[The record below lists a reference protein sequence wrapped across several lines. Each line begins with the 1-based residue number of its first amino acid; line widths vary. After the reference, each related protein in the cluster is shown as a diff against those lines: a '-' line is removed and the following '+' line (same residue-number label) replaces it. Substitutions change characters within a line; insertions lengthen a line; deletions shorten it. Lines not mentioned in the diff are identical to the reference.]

1 MGEVLLVGPED
12 VFPAE
17 MEECI
22 HGQGHSTCRA
32 LGSGQALIES
42 DKADKLLAFIDAS
55 SSLYSAQDLMR
66 KILVRR
72 PEACVVVTS
81 SEPSVDMAV
90 EFIKDGAWDFL
101 IRPVEPEKLALVLDQ
116 TIGGSDK
123 AAAPIDE
130 DEEDGPAII
139 TNDPAF
145 KKLLSIAEQAAGAAA
160 AVLIQGESG
169 TGKEMLARFIH
180 MKSPRR
186 DKPFVAINCAALP
199 EALLESELFGHE
211 KGAFTGAISRRLGK
225 FELASGGSILLDEIT
240 EMQLHLQA
248 KLLRVLQEQV
258 LDRVGGQAPVNV
270 DVRIIATT
278 NRPVATYIEEGNFRE
293 DLYYRLNVIPLY
305 IPPLRDRKGD
315 IPPLIGHFIKKH
327 NKKNNKSISKI
338 SDEVYEVLLRLP
350 WKGNVRE
357 LENAVERAVVL
368 APGDELRV
376 EHLLLDQITQDSVA
390 PASSQKENGL
400 ETMVGMTVQEM
411 ERQLII
417 STLGKVSENR
427 TKAAEMLGIS
437 IRTLRNKLKEY
448 QSQSSSS

>member
-1 MGEVLLVGPED
+1 M
-12 VFPAE
+12 
-17 MEECI
+17 
-22 HGQGHSTCRA
+22 
-32 LGSGQALIES
+32 
-42 DKADKLLAFIDAS
+42 AFIDAG

-305 IPPLRDRKGD
+305 IPPLRDRRGD

>member
-1 MGEVLLVGPED
+1 M
-12 VFPAE
+12 
-17 MEECI
+17 
-22 HGQGHSTCRA
+22 
-32 LGSGQALIES
+32 
-42 DKADKLLAFIDAS
+42 AFIDAG

-81 SEPSVDMAV
+81 TEPSVDMAV

-293 DLYYRLNVIPLY
+293 DLYYRLNVIPLF

>member
-42 DKADKLLAFIDAS
+42 DKADKLLAFIDAG

-81 SEPSVDMAV
+81 TEPSVDMAV

-258 LDRVGGQAPVNV
+258 LDRQPDGRRQTLPEGPLSRRVGDVGPAMV
-270 DVRIIATT
+270 DGAYEDQHRNLVHVVGEVPGRSVGRRLSRLRFCPLLAT
-278 NRPVATYIEEGNFRE
+278 
-293 DLYYRLNVIPLY
+293 DL
-305 IPPLRDRKGD
+305 
-315 IPPLIGHFIKKH
+315 
-327 NKKNNKSISKI
+327 
-338 SDEVYEVLLRLP
+338 
-350 WKGNVRE
+350 
-357 LENAVERAVVL
+357 
-368 APGDELRV
+368 
-376 EHLLLDQITQDSVA
+376 
-390 PASSQKENGL
+390 
-400 ETMVGMTVQEM
+400 
-411 ERQLII
+411 
-417 STLGKVSENR
+417 
-427 TKAAEMLGIS
+427 
-437 IRTLRNKLKEY
+437 
-448 QSQSSSS
+448 

>member
-1 MGEVLLVGPED
+1 MPEVLLVGPEE
-12 VFPAE
+12 VFPSE
-17 MEECI
+17 MVECI
-22 HGQGHSTCRA
+22 HGQGHRTRRA
-32 LGSGQALIES
+32 LGPGQALIES
-42 DKADKLLAFIDAS
+42 DKAKKLLAFIDAGS
-55 SSLYSAQDLMR
+55 TLYSAQDLMR
-66 KILVRR
+66 KILSRR
-72 PEACVVVTS
+72 PSACVVVTS
-81 SEPSVDMAV
+81 SKPSIDLAV

-101 IRPVEPEKLALVLDQ
+101 IRPVDPEKLILVLDQ
-116 TIGGSDK
+116 TIGGANETVSSG
-123 AAAPIDE
+123 E
-130 DEEDGPAII
+130 DEGDGPVIV

-180 MKSPRR
+180 MKSPRK

-225 FELASGGSILLDEIT
+225 FEMANGGSILLDEIT

-278 NRPVATYIEEGNFRE
+278 NRAVSTYIEEGNFRE
-293 DLYYRLNVIPLY
+293 DLYYRLNVIPLH
-305 IPPLRDRKGD
+305 IPPLRDRRED
-315 IPPLIGHFIKKH
+315 IPPLLDHLIKKH
-327 NKKNNKSISKI
+327 NKLNNKSISNV
-338 SDEVYEVLLRLP
+338 SDEVYEALLRLP
-350 WKGNVRE
+350 WEGNVRE

-368 APGDELRV
+368 APGDEICV
-376 EHLLLDQITQDSVA
+376 EHLLLDQISQNSGLS
-390 PASSQKENGL
+390 ASRQKENGM
-400 ETMVGMTVQEM
+400 ETMVGKTVQEM

-448 QSQSSSS
+448 QSQNSS

>member
-1 MGEVLLVGPED
+1 
-12 VFPAE
+12 

-42 DKADKLLAFIDAS
+42 DKADKLLAFIDAG

-305 IPPLRDRKGD
+305 IPPLRDRRGD